1 MSSTNYISLNGLS
14 SLQNELRHLHE
25 VERPKVV
32 DAVSWAA
39 SNGDRSE
46 NGDYIYGKKKLREI
60 DRRIR
65 YLTKS
70 IQTAVPVNFLDRNGE
85 TSPKIFFGA
94 TVWFSRGEEKPEKI
108 VILGKDEIDSGKG
121 HVSWV
126 SPIAKVLLGKKAGDK
141 VLFRAPSGEV
151 LVSVEKVTYE
161 QVS

>member
-1 MSSTNYISLNGLS
+1 MSGKNYISLNGLS
-14 SLQNELRHLHE
+14 SLQNELRHLLE

-70 IQTAVPVNFLDRNGE
+70 IQTAVPVNFLDRIGE
-85 TSPKIFFGA
+85 KFPKIFFGA
-94 TVWFSRGEEKPEKI
+94 TVWFSRGEQKPEKI
-108 VILGKDEIDSGKG
+108 VILGKDEIDFGKG

-141 VLFRAPSGEV
+141 VLFKAPSGEV

>member
-1 MSSTNYISLNGLS
+1 MSSKNYISLNGLS
-14 SLQNELRHLHE
+14 SLQNELRHLLE
-25 VERPKVV
+25 EERPKVV

-141 VLFRAPSGEV
+141 VLFQAPSGEV

-161 QVS
+161 KVS

>member
-1 MSSTNYISLNGLS
+1 MSSKNYISLNGLS
-14 SLQNELRHLHE
+14 SLQNELRHLLE

-65 YLTKS
+65 NLTKS

-141 VLFRAPSGEV
+141 VLFRTPSGEV
-151 LVSVEKVTYE
+151 LVSVEKVIYE
-161 QVS
+161 QVN

>member
-1 MSSTNYISLNGLS
+1 MSSKNYISPNGLS
-14 SLQNELRHLHE
+14 SLQNELRHLLE

-70 IQTAVPVNFLDRNGE
+70 IQTAVPVNFLDRDGE

-126 SPIAKVLLGKKAGDK
+126 SPIAKILLGKKAGDK

-151 LVSVEKVTYE
+151 LVSIEKVTYE

>member
-1 MSSTNYISLNGLS
+1 MSGKNYISLNGLS
-14 SLQNELRHLHE
+14 SLRNELRHLLE

-70 IQTAVPVNFLDRNGE
+70 IQTAVPVNSLDRNGE
-85 TSPKIFFGA
+85 KSPKIFFGA
-94 TVWFSRGEEKPEKI
+94 TVWFSRGKEKLEKI

-141 VLFRAPSGEV
+141 VLFRTPSGEV

>member
-1 MSSTNYISLNGLS
+1 MSSKNYISLNGLS
-14 SLQNELRHLHE
+14 GLQNELRHLLE

-65 YLTKS
+65 HLTKS
-70 IQTAVPVNFLDRNGE
+70 IQTSVPVNFLDRDSE
-85 TSPKIFFGA
+85 KSPKIFFGA

>member
-1 MSSTNYISLNGLS
+1 MSSKNYISPNGLTN
-14 SLQNELRHLHE
+14 LQNELRHLLE

-70 IQTAVPVNFLDRNGE
+70 IQTAVPVNFLDRDGE

-151 LVSVEKVTYE
+151 LVSVKKVTYE

>member
-1 MSSTNYISLNGLS
+1 MSSKNYISLNGLS
-14 SLQNELRHLHE
+14 SLQNELRHFLE

-70 IQTAVPVNFLDRNGE
+70 IQTAVPVNSLDRNGE
-85 TSPKIFFGA
+85 KSPKIFFGA

-141 VLFRAPSGEV
+141 VLFRTPSGEV

>member
-1 MSSTNYISLNGLS
+1 MSSKNYISPNGLS
-14 SLQNELRHLHE
+14 SLQNELRHLLE

-65 YLTKS
+65 NLTKS

>member
-1 MSSTNYISLNGLS
+1 MSSKNYISLNGLS
-14 SLQNELRHLHE
+14 GLQNELRHLLE

-32 DAVSWAA
+32 DAVSWPA
-39 SNGDRSE
+39 SIGDRSE

-70 IQTAVPVNFLDRNGE
+70 IQTAIPVNFLDRGGE
-85 TSPKIFFGA
+85 KSPKIFFGA

-121 HVSWV
+121 YVSWV

-141 VLFRAPSGEV
+141 VLFRTPSGEV

-161 QVS
+161 QVV

>member
-1 MSSTNYISLNGLS
+1 MSGKNYISLNGLS
-14 SLQNELRHLHE
+14 SLRNELRHLLE

-70 IQTAVPVNFLDRNGE
+70 IQTAVPVNSLNRNGE
-85 TSPKIFFGA
+85 KNPKIFFGA
-94 TVWFSRGEEKPEKI
+94 TVWFSRGEEQLEKI

-141 VLFRAPSGEV
+141 VLFRTPSGEV

>member
-1 MSSTNYISLNGLS
+1 MSGKNYISLNGLS
-14 SLQNELRHLHE
+14 SLRNELRHLLE

-46 NGDYIYGKKKLREI
+46 NGDYIYGKKKLREL

-70 IQTAVPVNFLDRNGE
+70 IQTAVPVNSLDRNAE
-85 TSPKIFFGA
+85 KSPKIFFGA
-94 TVWFSRGEEKPEKI
+94 TVWFSRGEDKLEKI

-126 SPIAKVLLGKKAGDK
+126 SPIAKVLLGKRAGDK
-141 VLFRAPSGEV
+141 VLFRTPSGEV

>member
-1 MSSTNYISLNGLS
+1 MSSKNYISPNGLS
-14 SLQNELRHLHE
+14 NLKNELKHLHE

-32 DAVSWAA
+32 DAVRWAA

-70 IQTAVPVNFLDRNGE
+70 IQTAVPVNFFDRNGE
-85 TSPKIFFGA
+85 ESPKIFFGA
-94 TVWFSRGEEKPEKI
+94 TVWFSRGKEKSEKI
-108 VILGKDEIDSGKG
+108 VILGQDEIDSGKG

-126 SPIAKVLLGKKAGDK
+126 SPIAKVLLGKKAGDT
-141 VLFRAPSGEV
+141 VSFRAPSGEV

>member
-1 MSSTNYISLNGLS
+1 MSDKNYISLNGLS
-14 SLQNELRHLHE
+14 SLRNELRHLLE

-70 IQTAVPVNFLDRNGE
+70 IQTAVPVNSLDRNGE
-85 TSPKIFFGA
+85 KSPKIFFGA
-94 TVWFSRGEEKPEKI
+94 TVWFSRGEEKLEKI

-141 VLFRAPSGEV
+141 VLFRTPSGEV

>member
-1 MSSTNYISLNGLS
+1 MSGRNYISLNGLS
-14 SLQNELRHLHE
+14 SLRNELRHLLE

-70 IQTAVPVNFLDRNGE
+70 IQTAVPVNPLDRNGE
-85 TSPKIFFGA
+85 KSPKIFFGA
-94 TVWFSRGEEKPEKI
+94 TVWFSRGEEKLEKI

-141 VLFRAPSGEV
+141 VLFRTPSGEV

>member
-1 MSSTNYISLNGLS
+1 MSSKNYISPKGLS
-14 SLQNELRHLHE
+14 SLQNELRNLHE
-25 VERPKVV
+25 VDRPKVV

-70 IQTAVPVNFLDRNGE
+70 IQTAVPVNFLDRDGE

-151 LVSVEKVTYE
+151 LVSIEKVTYE

>member
-1 MSSTNYISLNGLS
+1 MSGKNYISLNGLS
-14 SLQNELRHLHE
+14 SLQNELRHLLE

-70 IQTAVPVNFLDRNGE
+70 IQTAVPVNSLDRNGE
-85 TSPKIFFGA
+85 KSPKIFFGA

-141 VLFRAPSGEV
+141 VLFRTPSGEV

>member
-1 MSSTNYISLNGLS
+1 MSSKNYISLNGLS
-14 SLQNELRHLHE
+14 GLQNELRHLLE

-65 YLTKS
+65 HLTKS
-70 IQTAVPVNFLDRNGE
+70 IQTAVPVNFLDRDSE
-85 TSPKIFFGA
+85 KSPKIFFGA

-126 SPIAKVLLGKKAGDK
+126 SPIAKVL
-141 VLFRAPSGEV
+141 
-151 LVSVEKVTYE
+151 
-161 QVS
+161 

>member
-1 MSSTNYISLNGLS
+1 MSSKNYISPKGLS
-14 SLQNELRHLHE
+14 SLQNELRNLHE
-25 VERPKVV
+25 VDRPKVV

-70 IQTAVPVNFLDRNGE
+70 IQTAVPVNFLDRDGE

-126 SPIAKVLLGKKAGDK
+126 SPIAKVLLGKKAGDE
-141 VLFRAPSGEV
+141 VLFRVPSGEI
-151 LVSVEKVTYE
+151 LVSIEKVSYE
-161 QVS
+161 QIN

>member
-1 MSSTNYISLNGLS
+1 MSGKNYISLNGLS
-14 SLQNELRHLHE
+14 RLQNELKHLLE
-25 VERPKVV
+25 EERPKVV

-60 DRRIR
+60 DRGIR

-70 IQTAVPVNFLDRNGE
+70 IQTAVPVNSLDRNGE
-85 TSPKIFFGA
+85 KSPKIFFGA

-141 VLFRAPSGEV
+141 VLFRAPSGAV

-161 QVS
+161 EVS

>member
-1 MSSTNYISLNGLS
+1 MSSKNYISLNGLS

-65 YLTKS
+65 HLTKS
-70 IQTAVPVNFLDRNGE
+70 IQTAAPVNFLDRNCE
-85 TSPKIFFGA
+85 KNPKIFFGA

-151 LVSVEKVTYE
+151 MVSVEKVTYE
-161 QVS
+161 RVS

>member
-1 MSSTNYISLNGLS
+1 MSNKNYISLNGLS

-70 IQTAVPVNFLDRNGE
+70 IQTAIPVNFLDRGGE
-85 TSPKIFFGA
+85 KSPKIFFGA

-141 VLFRAPSGEV
+141 VLFRTPSGEV
-151 LVSVEKVTYE
+151 LVSVEKVIYE
-161 QVS
+161 QVN

>member
-1 MSSTNYISLNGLS
+1 MSSKNYISPNGLS
-14 SLQNELRHLHE
+14 SLQNELRHLLE

-70 IQTAVPVNFLDRNGE
+70 IQTAIPVNFLDRGGE
-85 TSPKIFFGA
+85 KSPKIFFGA

>member
-1 MSSTNYISLNGLS
+1 MSSKNYISLNGLS
-14 SLQNELRHLHE
+14 SLQNEFRHLLE

-70 IQTAVPVNFLDRNGE
+70 IQTAVPVNSLDRNGE
-85 TSPKIFFGA
+85 KSPKIFFGA

-141 VLFRAPSGEV
+141 VLFRTPSGEV

>member
-1 MSSTNYISLNGLS
+1 MSSKNYISLNGLS
-14 SLQNELRHLHE
+14 SLQNELRHLLE

-65 YLTKS
+65 NLTKS

-94 TVWFSRGEEKPEKI
+94 TVWFSRGEKKPEKI

>member
-1 MSSTNYISLNGLS
+1 MSAKNYISLNGLS
-14 SLQNELRHLHE
+14 NLQNELKHLHE
-25 VERPKVV
+25 VERPKIVETV
-32 DAVSWAA
+32 RWAA

-65 YLTKS
+65 HLMRS
-70 IQTAVPVNFLDRNGE
+70 IQTAVPVNFLERNGE
-85 TSPKIFFGA
+85 KSPKIFFGA

-141 VLFRAPSGEV
+141 VLFRAPSGKV

>member
-1 MSSTNYISLNGLS
+1 MSSKNYISLNGLS
-14 SLQNELRHLHE
+14 RLQNELKHLLE
-25 VERPKVV
+25 EERPKVV

-70 IQTAVPVNFLDRNGE
+70 IQTAVPVNSLDRNGE
-85 TSPKIFFGA
+85 KSPKIFFGA
-94 TVWFSRGEEKPEKI
+94 TVWFSRGEEKLEKI

-141 VLFRAPSGEV
+141 VLFRTPSGEV

>member
-1 MSSTNYISLNGLS
+1 MSSKNYISPNGLS
-14 SLQNELRHLHE
+14 SLQNELRHLLE

>member
-1 MSSTNYISLNGLS
+1 MSGKNYISLNGLS
-14 SLQNELRHLHE
+14 SLRNELRHLLE

-70 IQTAVPVNFLDRNGE
+70 IQTAVPVNSLDRNGE
-85 TSPKIFFGA
+85 KSPKIFFGA
-94 TVWFSRGEEKPEKI
+94 TVWFSRGEEKLEKI
-108 VILGKDEIDSGKG
+108 VILGRMK
-121 HVSWV
+121 
-126 SPIAKVLLGKKAGDK
+126 
-141 VLFRAPSGEV
+141 
-151 LVSVEKVTYE
+151 
-161 QVS
+161 

>member
-1 MSSTNYISLNGLS
+1 MSGKNYISLTGLS
-14 SLQNELRHLHE
+14 SLRNELRHLLE

-70 IQTAVPVNFLDRNGE
+70 IQTAVPVNSLDRSGE
-85 TSPKIFFGA
+85 KSPKIFFGA
-94 TVWFSRGEEKPEKI
+94 TVWFSRGEEQLEKI

-141 VLFRAPSGEV
+141 VLFRTPSGEV

>member
-1 MSSTNYISLNGLS
+1 MSSKNYISLNGLS
-14 SLQNELRHLHE
+14 RLQNELKHLLE
-25 VERPKVV
+25 EERPKVV

-70 IQTAVPVNFLDRNGE
+70 IQTAVPVNSLDRNGE
-85 TSPKIFFGA
+85 KSPKIFFGA
-94 TVWFSRGEEKPEKI
+94 TVWFSRGEEKLEKI

-121 HVSWV
+121 HISWV
-126 SPIAKVLLGKKAGDK
+126 SPIAKALLGKKAGDK

-151 LVSVEKVTYE
+151 LVYVEKVTYE
-161 QVS
+161 HVN

>member
-1 MSSTNYISLNGLS
+1 MSGKNYISLNGLS
-14 SLQNELRHLHE
+14 SLRNELKHLLE

-70 IQTAVPVNFLDRNGE
+70 IQTAVPVNSLDRNGE
-85 TSPKIFFGA
+85 KSPKIFFGA

-141 VLFRAPSGEV
+141 VLFRTPSGEV

>member
-1 MSSTNYISLNGLS
+1 MSSKNYISLNGLS
-14 SLQNELRHLHE
+14 NLQNELRHLLE

-70 IQTAVPVNFLDRNGE
+70 IQTAVPVNFLDRNSE
-85 TSPKIFFGA
+85 KSPKIFFGA

-126 SPIAKVLLGKKAGDK
+126 SPIAKALLGKKAGDK

-151 LVSVEKVTYE
+151 LVSVEKVIYE

>member
-1 MSSTNYISLNGLS
+1 MSGKNYISLNGLS
-14 SLQNELRHLHE
+14 SLRNELRHLLE

-70 IQTAVPVNFLDRNGE
+70 IQTAVPVNSLDRNGE
-85 TSPKIFFGA
+85 KSPKIFFGA
-94 TVWFSRGEEKPEKI
+94 TVWFSRGEEKLEKI

-141 VLFRAPSGEV
+141 VLFRTPSGEV